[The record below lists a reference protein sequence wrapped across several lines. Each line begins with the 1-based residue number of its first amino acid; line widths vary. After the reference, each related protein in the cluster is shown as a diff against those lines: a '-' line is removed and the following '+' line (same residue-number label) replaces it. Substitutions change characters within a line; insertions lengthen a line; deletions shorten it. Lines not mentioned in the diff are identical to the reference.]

1 MSNPIVKIYDIE
13 TGQVTEREMTDAEV
27 QQHELDK
34 QKALELRSLKEQQKA
49 ARNAVLEKL
58 GLTEEEIKL
67 LISTEGK

>member
-13 TGQVTEREMTDAEV
+13 TAQVTEREMTDAEV